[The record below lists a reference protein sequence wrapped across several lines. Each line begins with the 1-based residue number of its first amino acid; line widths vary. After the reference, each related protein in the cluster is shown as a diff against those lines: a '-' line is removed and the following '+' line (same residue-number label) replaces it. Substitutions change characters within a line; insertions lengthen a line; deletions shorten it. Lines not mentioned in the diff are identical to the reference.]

1 MRWSAARCSLFV
13 TIFSSAVQVAGPI
26 MLALVLTDA
35 AFGLVSRVV
44 PSLNVFG
51 VGFPVKLLVGLIL
64 IGVTLPYVA
73 GWLSGELQ
81 SSVSQA
87 LHTLKVG

>member
-1 MRWSAARCSLFV
+1 MPSLSALVGGAVQSFV

-64 IGVTLPYVA
+64 LGVTLPYV
-73 GWLSGELQ
+73 GRL
-81 SSVSQA
+81 A
-87 LHTLKVG
+87 LG